1 MARKGGNPD
10 LVKYQ
15 WKKGQVVN
23 PGGRRPIPEE
33 VKQAL
38 IAATPEATK
47 VLLELLHSDNEKIR
61 LQAVQVIYDR
71 AYGKA
76 AAQVNV
82 NVTDVGSLHLQLLEE
97 IRARRQERLGDRAI
111 DVTPTHTDKV
121 VEYDPPKSND

>member
-15 WKKGQVVN
+15 WKKGDTPN

-38 IAATPEATK
+38 IAATPQATK
-47 VLLELLHSDNEKIR
+47 VLLDLLLSDNEKIR
-61 LQAVQVIYDR
+61 LQAVQVIYER

-76 AAQVNV
+76 AAQVDV
-82 NVTDVGSLHLQLLEE
+82 RVHDVGSLHLQLLEE
-97 IRARRQERLGDRAI
+97 IRARRQERLGQAI
-111 DVTPTHTDKV
+111 DVTPVKP
-121 VEYDPPKSND
+121 EEQE

>member
-15 WKKGQVVN
+15 WKKGDTPN

-47 VLLELLHSDNEKIR
+47 VLLELLHHDDAKIR
-61 LQAVQVIYDR
+61 IRAVEVIYDR

-111 DVTPTHTDKV
+111 DVTPIAEKKT
-121 VEYDPPKSND
+121 EEGA

>member
-1 MARKGGNPD
+1 MAKKNVSPKSLANLRPFGPGHQPVSPGRK
-10 LVKYQ
+10 
-15 WKKGQVVN
+15 
-23 PGGRRPIPEE
+23 PIPEE

-47 VLLELLHSDNEKIR
+47 VLLELLHHDDAKIR
-61 LQAVQVIYDR
+61 IRAVEVIYDR

-97 IRARRQERLGDRAI
+97 IRARRQERLGDGAI
-111 DVTPTHTDKV
+111 DVTPIEEKKT
-121 VEYDPPKSND
+121 EEGA